1 MKKGSSETTKKLV
14 LCGMFTAT
22 AFVLGYV
29 ESLLPFS
36 IGVPGVKLGLANIVS
51 LFALYRIGTGSAF
64 AILLARIIL
73 SAATFGNMNA
83 FLYSLVG
90 GLLSFAVMWLLKRS
104 GKFSVMGV
112 GIAGGVTHNTGQL
125 LMASW
130 MLGSA
135 LTAYLPVLM
144 VAGAVAGVV
153 VGGAAVM
160 LVKRGKW

>member
-1 MKKGSSETTKKLV
+1 MKKGSGETTKKLV
-14 LCGMFTAT
+14 LCGMLTAT

-36 IGVPGVKLGLANIVS
+36 IGVPGVKLGLANMVS

-64 AILLARIIL
+64 AILLARIVL
-73 SAATFGNMNA
+73 NAATFGNMNA
-83 FLYSLVG
+83 FLYSLAG

-104 GKFSVMGV
+104 GKFGVTGV
-112 GIAGGVTHNTGQL
+112 GITGGVAHNAGQL

-144 VAGAVAGVV
+144 VAGAVAGII
-153 VGGAAVM
+153 VGSAATV
-160 LVKRGKW
+160 LVSRGKW